1 MELIARPPAVLLAE
15 ADASVAMDL
24 SDTLEQ
30 KGYRVLGPFATGAET
45 LSSLMRETPTLAIID
60 VVLKDGACTE
70 LARELRQRGISFLVH
85 SACRPDRSFVPDCQG
100 VPWLSKPALAED
112 VVAMCDQ
119 LSLSSPVATIAPA
132 SRPQITPE
140 QPLTPV
146 SSGNPFV
153 RKLESLATLS
163 DAERAV
169 LERISAK
176 PRNVPAHTA
185 LVREGDKPDGVFLV
199 MDGFVCR
206 QKHQSDGE
214 SPIMAYLLPGDICD
228 LDVALLDR
236 MDHTITTVSSCRIVH
251 ITPETIAELMRDHP
265 GIARA
270 LRMSKLVD
278 EATLREWLVNINC
291 RSALSR
297 MAHLFCELL
306 TRMKAVGHAVEDS
319 CVLPLTQT
327 VLGSTT
333 GLTTVHVNRTLQA
346 MRREELIT
354 FKGGRLTVLDLPR
367 LKKMAS
373 FKPNYLHLGRRS
385 AA

>member
-1 MELIARPPAVLLAE
+1 MNSLDVHPVVLLAE
-15 ADASVAMDL
+15 ADALVAMDL
-24 SDTLEQ
+24 SDTLEE
-30 KGYRVLGPFATGAET
+30 KGYRVLGPFATGAEA
-45 LSSLMRETPTLAIID
+45 LSSLMRETPTLAITD

-70 LARELRQRGISFLVH
+70 LVRELRQQGIPFLVH
-85 SACRPDRSFVPDCQG
+85 SACRPDRSFVPDCQD
-100 VPWLSKPALAED
+100 VPWLSKPAMSED

-119 LSLSSPVATIAPA
+119 MSLSSPVATIAPA
-132 SRPQITPE
+132 SRPQITLE

-146 SSGNPFV
+146 GGNPFV
-153 RKLESLATLS
+153 RKLESLTTLS

-169 LERISAK
+169 LKQISAK
-176 PRNVPAHTA
+176 PRTVPAHTT

-199 MDGFVCR
+199 MEGFVCR
-206 QKHQSDGE
+206 QKHQSNGQ
-214 SPIMAYLLPGDICD
+214 SPIMAYLLPGDFCG

-236 MDHTITTVSSCRIVH
+236 MDHTLTTVSSCRIVH
-251 ITPETIAELMRDHP
+251 ITPETIAELMREHP

-270 LRMSKLVD
+270 LRMSTLVD
-278 EATLREWLVNINC
+278 EATLREWLVNVGC

-306 TRMKAVGHAVEDS
+306 TRLKAVGHAVEDS
-319 CVLPLTQT
+319 CTLPLTQAN
-327 VLGSTT
+327 LGNTT
-333 GLTTVHVNRTLQA
+333 GMTTVHVNRPLQA
-346 MRREELIT
+346 MRQQELIT

-367 LKKMAS
+367 LTKMAS

>member
-1 MELIARPPAVLLAE
+1 
-15 ADASVAMDL
+15 MDL
-24 SDTLEQ
+24 SETLEQ
-30 KGYRVLGPFATGAET
+30 KGYRVLGPFATGAEA
-45 LSSLMRETPTLAIID
+45 LPSLMRETPTLAITD
-60 VVLKDGACTE
+60 VALKDGASTE
-70 LARELRQRGISFLVH
+70 LVRALRHQGIPFLVH
-85 SACRPDRSFVPDCQG
+85 SACRPDQSLAPDCQG
-100 VPWLSKPALAED
+100 VPWLSKPASAED
-112 VVAMCDQ
+112 VVAMCDEMT
-119 LSLSSPVATIAPA
+119 LSSSMATIAPA
-132 SRPQITPE
+132 SRLQTTLE

-146 SSGNPFV
+146 GSGNPFI
-153 RKLESLATLS
+153 RRLESLATLS
-163 DAERAV
+163 NAERAV

-176 PRNVPAHTA
+176 PRSVPAHTT

-199 MDGFVCR
+199 MEGFVCR
-206 QKHQSDGE
+206 QKHQPDGQ
-214 SPIMAYLLPGDICD
+214 SPIMAYLLPGDFCD
-228 LDVALLDR
+228 LDVGLLDK
-236 MDHTITTVSSCRIVH
+236 MDHTLTTVSSCRIVH
-251 ITPETIAELMRDHP
+251 IAPETIAELMREHP

-270 LRMSKLVD
+270 LRMATLVD

-319 CVLPLTQT
+319 CTLPLTQT

-367 LKKMAS
+367 LKKIAS